1 MATKNEIKNETKNV
15 VVVNPE
21 MEKFVT
27 DNLSLV
33 PNVMKSRFDK
43 LTLEEKVQKIK
54 DYQQRQEWKKEWE
67 EKNKMVNRVKELF
80 EKRHATVQDAK
91 EVMDFCK
98 DFINSFKQREIE
110 KLDEQIQKLQEMKKQ
125 FDI

>member
-15 VVVNPE
+15 VANPE

>member
-1 MATKNEIKNETKNV
+1 MATKNEIKNETKN

-91 EVMDFCK
+91 DVMDFCK

>member
-15 VVVNPE
+15 VANPE

-125 FDI
+125 LDI